1 MNERYLKPEER
12 AVYALRE
19 LYRGYGYLPFKMSKF
34 EEYDLYVRN
43 KDFLVSDRIIT
54 FTDMGG
60 KLLALKPDVTLSI
73 IKNGEDIPGYKQ
85 KVCYN
90 ENVYRVSG
98 RTHQFKEI
106 LQTGLE
112 CIGDLDTYDVCE
124 VVTLAAASLA
134 AVSDSYALDV
144 SHMGVLSALLDEI
157 TVHGDVR
164 REIARCISEKNPH
177 DLARVCADA
186 EINAEDTAIL
196 CNFVDVYGDM
206 DSVLARL
213 APLAR
218 RFEAISVALSELTI
232 LRDHL
237 KATPYGDRV
246 RFDFSIM
253 NDMSYYNGVVFCGY
267 LDGICECVLSG
278 GRYDRLMKRMGRTS
292 GAIGFAL
299 YLDLLEGLTGNA
311 PAYDVDVLVLYD
323 SSTPA
328 QDVTKQVAAL
338 RTEGKTVSAQRV
350 IPEKLRYA
358 TLCDLRKEGARG
370 SILHFPRADWARRST
385 PCSPRL
391 AMSVLPCWSLPASS
405 FLRTPRRG
413 CATSGSSPPT

>member
-1 MNERYLKPEER
+1 MNTTYLKPEER

-54 FTDMGG
+54 FTDVGG

-73 IKNGEDIPGYKQ
+73 IKNGEDRPGEKQ

-98 RTHQFKEI
+98 STHQYKEI

-112 CIGDLDTYDVCE
+112 CIGDLDSYDICE

-134 AVSDSYALDV
+134 TVSENYALDV
-144 SHMGVLSALLDEI
+144 SHMGILSAMLEEI
-157 TVHGDVR
+157 TADTDVR
-164 REIARCISEKNPH
+164 REIARCISEKNTH
-177 DLARVCADA
+177 DLTRICAEA
-186 EINAEDTAIL
+186 GISSEDTATL
-196 CNFVDVYGDM
+196 CDFVGIYGDM
-206 DSVLARL
+206 DTVLERL
-213 APLAR
+213 APLSR
-218 RFEAISVALSELTI
+218 RYEAVSVAIADLTA

-237 KATPYGDRV
+237 KTTPYARRV
-246 RFDFSIM
+246 RFDFSII
-253 NDMSYYNGVVFCGY
+253 NDMSYYGGVVFCGY

-278 GRYDRLMKRMGRTS
+278 GQYNKLMKRMGRKS

-299 YLDLLEGLTGNA
+299 YLDLLEGLTDTSL
-311 PAYDVDVLVLYD
+311 AYDVDMLVLYD
-323 SSTPA
+323 TTVPTA
-328 QDVTKQVAAL
+328 AVTATVNAL
-338 RTEGKTVSAQRV
+338 RAEGKTVSAQRT

-358 TLCDLRKEGARG
+358 TLCDLRKEGAR
-370 SILHFPRADWARRST
+370 
-385 PCSPRL
+385 
-391 AMSVLPCWSLPASS
+391 
-405 FLRTPRRG
+405 
-413 CATSGSSPPT
+413 

>member
-1 MNERYLKPEER
+1 MNATYFKPEEK
-12 AVYALRE
+12 AVFALRE

-34 EEYDLYVRN
+34 EEYELYVRN

-54 FTDMGG
+54 FTDVGG

-73 IKNGEDIPGYKQ
+73 IKNGEDRPGEKQ

-98 RTHQFKEI
+98 STHQFKEI

-112 CIGDLDTYDVCE
+112 CIGDLDGYDVCE

-134 AVSDSYALDV
+134 TVSDSYALDV
-144 SHMGVLSALLDEI
+144 SHMGILSALLDEI
-157 TVHGDVR
+157 TADKDVR
-164 REIARCISEKNPH
+164 REIARCVSEKNTH
-177 DLARVCADA
+177 DLARICTEAG
-186 EINAEDTAIL
+186 ISAEDTATL
-196 CNFVDVYGDM
+196 CDFVGIYGDM
-206 DSVLARL
+206 DTVLERL
-213 APLAR
+213 TPLAR
-218 RFEAISVALSELTI
+218 RFEAVSVAISELTA

-237 KATPYGDRV
+237 KATPYGSRV

-278 GRYDRLMKRMGRTS
+278 GQYNKLMKRMGRKA

-323 SSTPA
+323 AFTPTKAVTEAVSS
-328 QDVTKQVAAL
+328 L
-338 RTEGKTVSAQRV
+338 RSEGKTVSAQRA

-358 TLCDLRKEGARG
+358 TLCDLRKEGSR
-370 SILHFPRADWARRST
+370 
-385 PCSPRL
+385 
-391 AMSVLPCWSLPASS
+391 
-405 FLRTPRRG
+405 
-413 CATSGSSPPT
+413 

>member
-1 MNERYLKPEER
+1 MNNTYLKPEER
-12 AVYALRE
+12 AVYALRS

-73 IKNGEDIPGYKQ
+73 IKNGEDRPGEKQ

-98 RTHQFKEI
+98 STRQFKEI

-112 CIGDLDTYDVCE
+112 CIGDLDTYDICE

-134 AVSDSYALDV
+134 TVSEAYALDV
-144 SHMGVLSALLDEI
+144 SHMGILSAMLDEI
-157 TVHGDVR
+157 TSDTDLR
-164 REIARCISEKNPH
+164 REIARLIAEKNTH
-177 DLARVCADA
+177 DLARACAEA
-186 EINAEDTAIL
+186 AVSPEDTAAL
-196 CNFVDVYGDM
+196 CDFVGIYGDM
-206 DSVLARL
+206 DTVLSRL
-213 APLAR
+213 APLSR
-218 RFEAISVALSELTI
+218 RFEAVSVAITELTA

-237 KATPYGDRV
+237 QATPVGDRV
-246 RFDFSIM
+246 HFDFSIM

-278 GRYDRLMKRMGRTS
+278 GQYNKLMKRMGRTS

-299 YLDLLEGLTGNA
+299 YLDLLEELEQSA
-311 PAYDVDVLVLYD
+311 PAFDVDALVLYD
-323 SSTPA
+323 GTTPA
-328 QDVTKQVAAL
+328 SAVNEAVQAL
-338 RTEGKTVSAQRV
+338 RAEGKTVSAQRTV
-350 IPEKLRYA
+350 PEKLRYA
-358 TLCDLRKEGARG
+358 TLCDLRKEGAK
-370 SILHFPRADWARRST
+370 
-385 PCSPRL
+385 
-391 AMSVLPCWSLPASS
+391 
-405 FLRTPRRG
+405 
-413 CATSGSSPPT
+413 

>member
-1 MNERYLKPEER
+1 MNTTYLKPEER
-12 AVYALRE
+12 AVFALRS

-54 FTDMGG
+54 FTDVGG

-73 IKNGEDIPGYKQ
+73 IKNGEDRPGEKQ

-98 RTHQFKEI
+98 STHQFKEI

-112 CIGDLDTYDVCE
+112 CIGDLDGYDVCE

-134 AVSDSYALDV
+134 TVSENYALDI
-144 SHMGVLSALLDEI
+144 SHMGILSAMLDEI
-157 TVHGDVR
+157 TADTNMR
-164 REIARCISEKNPH
+164 REIARCISEKNTH
-177 DLARVCADA
+177 DLARVCAEA
-186 EINAEDTAIL
+186 GVSETDTAAL
-196 CNFVDVYGDM
+196 CDFVSVYGDM
-206 DSVLARL
+206 DTVLTRL

-218 RFEAISVALSELTI
+218 RYEAVSVAISELTA

-237 KATPYGDRV
+237 KATPYGSRV

-278 GRYDRLMKRMGRTS
+278 GQYNKLMKRMGRRS

-299 YLDLLEGLTGNA
+299 YLDLLEGLPHTA
-311 PAYDVDVLVLYD
+311 PACDVDVLVLYD
-323 SSTPA
+323 ETVSVSA
-328 QDVTKQVAAL
+328 VTARVEAL
-338 RTEGKTVSAQRV
+338 RAEGKTVSAQRS

-358 TLCDLRKEGARG
+358 ALCDLRKEETR
-370 SILHFPRADWARRST
+370 
-385 PCSPRL
+385 
-391 AMSVLPCWSLPASS
+391 
-405 FLRTPRRG
+405 
-413 CATSGSSPPT
+413 

>member
-1 MNERYLKPEER
+1 MNTTYLKPEER

-73 IKNGEDIPGYKQ
+73 IKNGEDRPGEKQ

-98 RTHQFKEI
+98 STHHFKEI

-112 CIGDLDTYDVCE
+112 CIGDLDSYDICE

-134 AVSDSYALDV
+134 TVSPDFALDI
-144 SHMGVLSALLDEI
+144 SHMGILSAMLDEI
-157 TVHGDVR
+157 TADGDTR
-164 REIARCISEKNPH
+164 REIARCIAEKNTH
-177 DLARVCADA
+177 DLARLCAEA
-186 EINAEDTAIL
+186 GVGKTDTAAL
-196 CNFVDVYGDM
+196 CDFVSIYGDM
-206 DSVLARL
+206 DTVLARL
-213 APLAR
+213 APLSR
-218 RFEAISVALSELTI
+218 RYEAVSVAISELTA

-237 KATPYGDRV
+237 KKTLYGSRV
-246 RFDFSIM
+246 RFDFSII
-253 NDMSYYNGVVFCGY
+253 NDMSYYGGVVFCGY

-278 GRYDRLMKRMGRTS
+278 GQYNKLMKRMGRKS

-299 YLDLLEGLTGNA
+299 YLDLLEGLPHTA
-311 PAYDVDVLVLYD
+311 PACDVDVLVLYD
-323 SSTPA
+323 SRTPT
-328 QDVTKQVAAL
+328 QTVTDTVEAL
-338 RTEGKTVSAQRV
+338 RNQGKTVSAQRS

-358 TLCDLRKEGARG
+358 TLCDLRKE
-370 SILHFPRADWARRST
+370 
-385 PCSPRL
+385 
-391 AMSVLPCWSLPASS
+391 
-405 FLRTPRRG
+405 
-413 CATSGSSPPT
+413 ATT

>member
-1 MNERYLKPEER
+1 MNTTYLKPEER

-73 IKNGEDIPGYKQ
+73 IKNGEDRPGEKQ

-98 RTHQFKEI
+98 STHHFKEI

-112 CIGDLDTYDVCE
+112 CIGDLDSYDICE

-134 AVSDSYALDV
+134 TVSPDFVLDI
-144 SHMGVLSALLDEI
+144 SHMGILSAMLDEI
-157 TVHGDVR
+157 TADGDTR
-164 REIARCISEKNPH
+164 REIARCIAEKNTH
-177 DLARVCADA
+177 DLTRICSEAGIG
-186 EINAEDTAIL
+186 EEDTATL
-196 CNFVDVYGDM
+196 KEFVGIYGDM
-206 DSVLARL
+206 DTVLDRL
-213 APLAR
+213 SPLCR
-218 RFEAISVALSELTI
+218 RYEAVAIAHAELTG

-237 KATPYGDRV
+237 KKTPYADRV
-246 RFDFSIM
+246 RFDFSII
-253 NDMSYYNGVVFCGY
+253 NDMSYYGGVVFCGF

-278 GRYDRLMKRMGRTS
+278 GQYNKLMKRMGRKS

-299 YLDLLEGLTGNA
+299 YLDLLEGLPHTA
-311 PAYDVDVLVLYD
+311 PACDVDVLVLYD
-323 SSTPA
+323 SRTPA
-328 QDVTKQVAAL
+328 EAVTEKVEAL
-338 RTEGKTVSAQRV
+338 RAEGKTVSAQRS

-358 TLCDLRKEGARG
+358 ALCDLRKESAR
-370 SILHFPRADWARRST
+370 
-385 PCSPRL
+385 
-391 AMSVLPCWSLPASS
+391 
-405 FLRTPRRG
+405 
-413 CATSGSSPPT
+413 

>member
-1 MNERYLKPEER
+1 MNTTYLKPEER

-54 FTDMGG
+54 FTDVGG

-73 IKNGEDIPGYKQ
+73 IKNGEDRAGEKQ

-98 RTHQFKEI
+98 STHRFKEI

-112 CIGDLDTYDVCE
+112 CIGDLDSYDICE

-134 AVSDSYALDV
+134 TISNAYALDI
-144 SHMGVLSALLDEI
+144 SHMGILSAMLDEI
-157 TVHGDVR
+157 TADGDVR
-164 REIARCISEKNPH
+164 REIARCVSEKNTH
-177 DLARVCADA
+177 DLTRICTEAGFSP
-186 EINAEDTAIL
+186 EDTATL
-196 CNFVDVYGDM
+196 CDFVGIYGDM
-206 DSVLARL
+206 DTVLARL
-213 APLAR
+213 APLSR
-218 RFEAISVALSELTI
+218 RYEAVSVAISELTA

-237 KATPYGDRV
+237 KATPYGSRI
-246 RFDFSIM
+246 RFDFSII

-278 GRYDRLMKRMGRTS
+278 GQYNKLMKRMGRKA

-299 YLDLLEGLTGNA
+299 YLDLLEGLTQSA
-311 PAYDVDVLVLYD
+311 PAYDVDTLVLYD
-323 SSTPA
+323 GATPTEA
-328 QDVTKQVAAL
+328 VSQAVAAL
-338 RTEGKTVSAQRV
+338 RSQGKSVSAQRA

-358 TLCDLRKEGARG
+358 TLCDLRKEGAR
-370 SILHFPRADWARRST
+370 
-385 PCSPRL
+385 
-391 AMSVLPCWSLPASS
+391 
-405 FLRTPRRG
+405 
-413 CATSGSSPPT
+413 

>member
-1 MNERYLKPEER
+1 MNITYLKPEER

-73 IKNGEDIPGYKQ
+73 IKNSEDIPGYKQ

-98 RTHQFKEI
+98 STHQFKEI

-112 CIGDLDTYDVCE
+112 CIGDLDTYDICE
-124 VVTLAAASLA
+124 VVTLAAASLST
-134 AVSDSYALDV
+134 VSQRFALDI
-144 SHMGVLSALLDEI
+144 SHMGILSAMLDEI
-157 TVHGDVR
+157 TPDTDTR
-164 REIARCISEKNPH
+164 REIARCISEKNTH
-177 DLARVCADA
+177 DLARVCAEA
-186 EINAEDTAIL
+186 EISEEDTESL
-196 CNFVDVYGDM
+196 CDFVGIYGDM
-206 DSVLARL
+206 DSVLTRL
-213 APLAR
+213 APLTH
-218 RFEAISVALSELTI
+218 RFEAVSVAISELTT

-237 KATPYGDRV
+237 RNTPYADRV

-253 NDMSYYNGVVFCGY
+253 NDMRYYNGVVFCGY

-278 GRYDRLMKRMGRTS
+278 GQYNKLMKRMGRGA

-299 YLDLLEGLTGNA
+299 YLDLLEGMEDA
-311 PAYDVDVLVLYD
+311 SPAYDVDVLVLYD
-323 SSTPA
+323 ATTA
-328 QDVTKQVAAL
+328 TEAVTAKVDAL
-338 RTEGKTVSAQRV
+338 RAEGKTVSAQRA

-358 TLCDLRKEGARG
+358 TLCDLRKEGAR
-370 SILHFPRADWARRST
+370 
-385 PCSPRL
+385 
-391 AMSVLPCWSLPASS
+391 
-405 FLRTPRRG
+405 
-413 CATSGSSPPT
+413 

>member
-1 MNERYLKPEER
+1 MNTTYLKPEER
-12 AVYALRE
+12 AVFALRS

-54 FTDMGG
+54 FTDVGG

-73 IKNGEDIPGYKQ
+73 IKNGEDRPGEKQ

-98 RTHQFKEI
+98 STHQFKEI

-112 CIGDLDTYDVCE
+112 CIGDLDGYDVCE

-134 AVSDSYALDV
+134 TVSENYALDI
-144 SHMGVLSALLDEI
+144 SHMGILSAMLDEI
-157 TVHGDVR
+157 TADTNMR
-164 REIARCISEKNPH
+164 REIARCISEKNTH
-177 DLARVCADA
+177 DLARVCAEA
-186 EINAEDTAIL
+186 GVSETDTAAL
-196 CNFVDVYGDM
+196 CDFVSIYGDM
-206 DSVLARL
+206 DTVLTRL

-218 RFEAISVALSELTI
+218 RYEAVSVAISELTA

-237 KATPYGDRV
+237 KATPYGSRV

-278 GRYDRLMKRMGRTS
+278 GQYNKLMKCMGRRS

-299 YLDLLEGLTGNA
+299 YLDLLEELDQQAT
-311 PAYDVDVLVLYD
+311 PFDTDVLVVYD
-323 SSTPA
+323 ASVSPA
-328 QDVTKQVAAL
+328 DVAAKVASL
-338 RTEGKTVSAQRV
+338 RAEGKTVSAQRT
-350 IPEKLRYA
+350 IPDKLRYA
-358 TLCDLRKEGARG
+358 TLCDMRKEG
-370 SILHFPRADWARRST
+370 T
-385 PCSPRL
+385 K
-391 AMSVLPCWSLPASS
+391 
-405 FLRTPRRG
+405 
-413 CATSGSSPPT
+413 

>member
-1 MNERYLKPEER
+1 MNITYLKPEER
-12 AVYALRE
+12 AVFALRE

-43 KDFLVSDRIIT
+43 KDFLVSDRVIT
-54 FTDMGG
+54 FTDTGG

-73 IKNGEDIPGYKQ
+73 IKNGEDRPGEKQ

-98 RTHQFKEI
+98 STHQFKEI

-112 CIGDLDTYDVCE
+112 CIGDLDGYDVCE

-134 AVSDSYALDV
+134 TVSDSYALDI
-144 SHMGVLSALLDEI
+144 SHMGILSAMLDEI
-157 TVHGDVR
+157 TADTNMR
-164 REIARCISEKNPH
+164 REIARCISEKNTH
-177 DLARVCADA
+177 DLARVCAEA
-186 EINAEDTAIL
+186 GVSETDTAAL
-196 CNFVDVYGDM
+196 CDFVSIYGDM
-206 DSVLARL
+206 DTVLTRL

-218 RFEAISVALSELTI
+218 RYEAVSVAISELTA

-237 KATPYGDRV
+237 KATPYGSRV

-278 GRYDRLMKRMGRTS
+278 GQYNKLMKRMGRTS

-299 YLDLLEGLTGNA
+299 YLDLLEELEQSA
-311 PAYDVDVLVLYD
+311 PAHDVDTLVLYD
-323 SSTPA
+323 AATPTEA
-328 QDVTKQVAAL
+328 VSQAVAAL
-338 RTEGKTVSAQRV
+338 RSQGKSVSAQRA

-358 TLCDLRKEGARG
+358 TLCDLRKEGAK
-370 SILHFPRADWARRST
+370 
-385 PCSPRL
+385 
-391 AMSVLPCWSLPASS
+391 
-405 FLRTPRRG
+405 
-413 CATSGSSPPT
+413 

>member
-1 MNERYLKPEER
+1 MNTTYLKPEER
-12 AVYALRE
+12 AVFALRS

-54 FTDMGG
+54 FTDVGG

-73 IKNGEDIPGYKQ
+73 IKNGEDRPGEKQ

-98 RTHQFKEI
+98 STHQFKEI

-112 CIGDLDTYDVCE
+112 CIGDLDGYDVCE

-134 AVSDSYALDV
+134 TVSENYALDI
-144 SHMGVLSALLDEI
+144 SHMGILSAMLDEI
-157 TVHGDVR
+157 TADTNMR
-164 REIARCISEKNPH
+164 REIARCISEKNTH
-177 DLARVCADA
+177 DLARVCAEA
-186 EINAEDTAIL
+186 GVSETDTAAL
-196 CNFVDVYGDM
+196 CDFVSIYGDM
-206 DSVLARL
+206 DTVLTRL

-218 RFEAISVALSELTI
+218 RYEAVSVAISELTA

-237 KATPYGDRV
+237 KATPYGSRV

-278 GRYDRLMKRMGRTS
+278 GQYNKLMKRMGRRS

-299 YLDLLEGLTGNA
+299 YLDLLEGLPHTA
-311 PAYDVDVLVLYD
+311 PACDVDVLVLYD
-323 SSTPA
+323 ETVSVSA
-328 QDVTKQVAAL
+328 VTAKVEAL
-338 RTEGKTVSAQRV
+338 RAEGKTVSAQRS

-358 TLCDLRKEGARG
+358 ALCDLRKEETR
-370 SILHFPRADWARRST
+370 
-385 PCSPRL
+385 
-391 AMSVLPCWSLPASS
+391 
-405 FLRTPRRG
+405 
-413 CATSGSSPPT
+413 